1 MKLIAKLLAIAV
13 ISSIPPLGAKDVP
26 IKGDPFEEGMRQAYA
41 DYRKG
46 DSEAVTAKLRELL
59 KLMEDKGAA
68 KVGGILP
75 DSLNGWKGESLKND
89 DLGVVGGGVAVSRN
103 YVSGKHE
110 ITVKVTKD
118 APVVKQLLPLLAN
131 QDLIRLSNRK
141 THLIAGET
149 AIMDGE
155 RKLQMVLDGRIL
167 LEMTGGVGTGEKDL
181 VDLAR
186 KLDLRALAKMK

>member
-118 APVVKQLLPLLAN
+118 APVVKQLLPLLTN

-141 THLIAGET
+141 THLISGET

-167 LEMTGGVGTGEKDL
+167 LEMTGSVGTGEKEL